1 MRSALVLALAAGC
14 GFHIPGGSS
23 TGDGGPPGDA
33 ADGMIGTDVPVDMP
47 VDMPIDMTPLP
58 GDQDGDTILDTLDNC
73 VAVANTDQ
81 RNHDSDPFGDVCD
94 GCPHLASPN
103 DPDGDGD
110 GVGDAC
116 DPRPANNADRR
127 KLWVGFYDT
136 NDIAGWGGQG
146 TFTIATVG
154 ANGYL
159 KQATAN
165 ISGWAPPGN
174 VNVPFVMTELVVDDL
189 INTNGSIGVAV
200 NTPTNGQYECAIAKN
215 GSNVNVRAREQ
226 GAQSQSTGWAGTF
239 VVNSRI
245 TLRLDLATD
254 VDCRA
259 IQGASNVQ
267 QVASTNGDPTGQTYL
282 GTEGF
287 AARFDY
293 LFVVEQAP

>member
-1 MRSALVLALAAGC
+1 
-14 GFHIPGGSS
+14 
-23 TGDGGPPGDA
+23 
-33 ADGMIGTDVPVDMP
+33 MIGTDVPLDTP
-47 VDMPIDMTPLP
+47 VDMPSDMAPP
-58 GDQDGDTILDTLDNC
+58 SADQDGDTILDVQDNC

-81 RNHDSDPFGDVCD
+81 RNHDGDAFGDVCD
-94 GCPHLASPN
+94 LCPHLSSVM
-103 DPDGDGD
+103 DLDGDGD

-127 KLWVGFYDT
+127 KLWVGFYDA
-136 NDIAGWGGQG
+136 NDIVGWGGQG
-146 TFTIATVG
+146 TYTIATVG
-154 ANGYL
+154 GNGYL

-174 VNVPFVMTELVVDDL
+174 VNVPFVMTEFVIDDL
-189 INTNGSIGVAV
+189 INTNGSVGVAV
-200 NTPTNGQYECAIAKN
+200 NTPTNGQYECAISKG
-215 GSNVNVRAREQ
+215 GSNINVRAREQ
-226 GAQSQSTGWAGTF
+226 GAQSQSTSWPGTF

-245 TLRLDLATD
+245 SLRLDLASD

-259 IQGASNVQ
+259 IQGATNVQ

-287 AARFDY
+287 AVRFDY